1 MTPFR
6 HLLEKAGG
14 KVTWLNSEKS
24 VNASGDGKKIWF
36 KVGDSTAKINDLPF
50 ALELAPY
57 IDRGRTIVP
66 LSFMKDA
73 LDVNI
78 QFDPA
83 TGHVLIT
90 KK

>member
-1 MTPFR
+1 M
-6 HLLEKAGG
+6 EKSGG
-14 KVTWLNSEKS
+14 KVKWANSDKS
-24 VNASGDGKKIWF
+24 VNATSEGKNIWF
-36 KVGDSTAKINDLPF
+36 KVGESTAKVNNAPF
-50 ALELAPY
+50 ILELAPY